1 MNFIWDTQTGINLVL
16 CIAIVAIGYLAW
28 SRSRSGVILLVAGAF
43 GLFGVSHLASLLS
56 LSGQFN
62 TPLTVIRVAAYLLVV
77 LAVLLEA
84 FRKRVVE
91 E

>member
-28 SRSRSGVILLVAGAF
+28 NRTRSGVILLVAGAF
-43 GLFGVSHLASLLS
+43 GLFGVSHLASLFG

-62 TPLTVIRVAAYLLVV
+62 MPLTVIRVAAYLLVV